1 MNKKECGIWVFVTV
15 LLEFIF
21 MPFLVILLDVNDE
34 SVGSFLVISACILVL
49 SWENSTN
56 LN

>member
-49 SWENSTN
+49 SWENSWN